1 MVCYSKMCK
10 VITWKERIIRMAFSI
25 KNIAPRLFNSS
36 KYETNV
42 ARSSNPIGHDVQN
55 TFNTKMKMNVL
66 TADVFGTKSSDSMNT
81 SMISK
86 AKRMCSAMV
95 GSINDAF
102 PTFRKG
108 FESISAFCN
117 RVKSNS
123 ISLWNKLNEIEV
135 PNIFDATRSIKAKWD
150 AKNYDKSIHKLAMQP
165 VSDLETMLVN
175 EIGTKAVA

>member
-1 MVCYSKMCK
+1 
-10 VITWKERIIRMAFSI
+10 MAFSI
-25 KNIAPRLFNSS
+25 KSIAPRLFNST
-36 KYETNV
+36 KYETDV
-42 ARSSNPIGHDVQN
+42 ARSSNPISKDIKN
-55 TFNTKMKMNVL
+55 PFKSDMKMNVL
-66 TADVFGTKSSDSMNT
+66 TADVFGTKSSDSINS

-108 FESISAFCN
+108 IESISAFCH